1 MGLCNDQSV
10 TFLKGLGY
18 NVVRHPNAVLKPL
31 DLIGIQNKESGYLGP
46 LNLLITKPPGQLP
59 ATNKDIAAANIN
71 GKKSS
76 KLSIGIGVN
85 ILGSVIGAMG
95 GNLGA
100 DLSYTDAKTVEFQYS
115 DVTNDEVVP
124 LEVGNYLRDGE
135 VDSGNL
141 ILKQYVL
148 GNGKLYLVTKTAK
161 SKKFTVSFERS
172 NGTGAKVDVPIIQAA
187 VGGKIE
193 VKVDSTS
200 KHVVTFEGSQP
211 LVFGFQCYQVGVR
224 DGNLNL
230 VAVKSGGV
238 PLSVTDE
245 AGDAAS
251 PTLLDE
257 EGLLDLA

>member
-18 NVVRHPNAVLKPL
+18 NVVRHPSAALKPL

-46 LNLLITKPPGQLP
+46 LNLLITNPPASLP
-59 ATNKDIAAANIN
+59 QTNKDIPAANIN

-95 GNLGA
+95 GNLGI
-100 DLSYTDAKTVEFQYS
+100 DLSYTDAKTIEFQYS
-115 DVTNDEVVP
+115 DVLNDEVVP

-135 VDSGNL
+135 VDAGNL

-148 GNGKLYLVTKTAK
+148 GNGKLYLTTKIAK

-172 NGTGAKVDVPIIQAA
+172 NGSGAKVDVPIIQAA
-187 VGGKIE
+187 VGGKID
-193 VKVDSTS
+193 VKVDTTS
-200 KHVVTFEGSQP
+200 KHVITFEGPQP
-211 LVFGFQCYQVGVR
+211 LAFGFQCYQVGVR
-224 DGNLNL
+224 DGNLDL
-230 VAVKSGGV
+230 LAVQSGAV
-238 PLSVTDE
+238 PLSVTGG
-245 AGDAAS
+245 AGGGAS
-251 PTLLDE
+251 PTLINGD
-257 EGLLDLA
+257 GLLDLR